1 MKNDISLSL
10 LTSAISYPLCSI
22 PINKTHIN
30 THTRAHNH
38 HGCLWTVKLHYLY
51 IYIIYH
57 THLIRLNE
65 IWNDLLFIMH
75 HCTADARYR
84 STTHTHTTCKNMH
97 PNKHT
102 SPQHCRQH
110 QSHNVSRREG
120 SSLFSWS

>member
-10 LTSAISYPLCSI
+10 LTSAISYPLYSI

-30 THTRAHNH
+30 THTHSQPPQ
-38 HGCLWTVKLHYLY
+38 LLMDSETPLFIY
-51 IYIIYH
+51 IYHI
-57 THLIRLNE
+57 HLIRLNK
-65 IWNDLLFIMH
+65 ICNDLLFIMH